1 MTPPCAGW
9 CAGALR
15 FGFARAGLPAS
26 LRRGVAASRPALDA
40 SHVIGHRRN
49 VSIPRKRTFAVT
61 DPKASSAAA
70 TAEPERPS
78 GVVSIRTV
86 AMPADTNP
94 AGDIFGGWVMSQ
106 MDLAGGTHARLL
118 VGGRVATVAV
128 DGFVFH
134 RPLRIGDQL
143 TCYTRYLRCGRTS
156 LTLSVEAWARRG
168 AVGDCERV
176 TEGTFVFVAID
187 GEGRPRAVPD
197 DVEAREAALL
207 AGG

>member
-1 MTPPCAGW
+1 VTRSADAPTEAPTE
-9 CAGALR
+9 
-15 FGFARAGLPAS
+15 
-26 LRRGVAASRPALDA
+26 RPA
-40 SHVIGHRRN
+40 
-49 VSIPRKRTFAVT
+49 
-61 DPKASSAAA
+61 
-70 TAEPERPS
+70 

-118 VGGRVATVAV
+118 VAGRVATVAV

-134 RPLRIGDQL
+134 RPLQVGDQL
-143 TCYTRYLRCGRTS
+143 TCYTRFVRRGRTS
-156 LTLSVEAWARRG
+156 LTLKVEAWARRG
-168 AVGDCERV
+168 AVGDCEKV

-187 GEGRPRAVPD
+187 GEGQPKPVPD

-207 AGG
+207 ADG